1 MRIDILPLE
10 YNQKLMLIHYYQL
23 GLRPNSS
30 FTNYLNPILLQQKCS
45 SESCITLS
53 HYVFLVLFTLE
64 ELLHLALTF
73 MTFCKTTAPPPHTH
87 TPFFFFFCRL
97 LLNLASS
104 NISSLPGSGYARS
117 QAVLSVDPISLAQGL
132 SSTVSIIHRDSL
144 IKVKSAGLLHCAH
157 FTV

>member
-73 MTFCKTTAPPPHTH
+73 MKFCKTTAPPH
-87 TPFFFFFCRL
+87 TPTHLFFFFFVDYCSIWLHPTFPHCQVPVMQEVRL
-97 LLNLASS
+97 YCQW
-104 NISSLPGSGYARS
+104 I
-117 QAVLSVDPISLAQGL
+117 LSVW
-132 SSTVSIIHRDSL
+132 HRVYPL
-144 IKVKSAGLLHCAH
+144 P
-157 FTV
+157 

>member
-73 MTFCKTTAPPPHTH
+73 MTFCKTTAPPHTH
-87 TPFFFFFCRL
+87 THLFFFFFVDYCSIWLHPTFPHCQVPVMQEVRL
-97 LLNLASS
+97 YCQW
-104 NISSLPGSGYARS
+104 I
-117 QAVLSVDPISLAQGL
+117 LSVW
-132 SSTVSIIHRDSL
+132 HRVYPL
-144 IKVKSAGLLHCAH
+144 P
-157 FTV
+157 